1 MTDMFNGI
9 SLEDATMTIRTLRS
23 QSNEAIARPDVGPA
37 LAILRDD
44 VRIIASGGQLFDGV
58 ASMCQAFEQT
68 FADPKFIAMVRCP
81 ESIDL
86 NSTTAAEAGTWE
98 GRWEAHVVR
107 GKYLAR
113 WQRHPIGW
121 RVAAELY
128 IPL

>member
-9 SLEDATMTIRTLRS
+9 SLEDETMTIRTLRS
-23 QSNEAIARPDVGPA
+23 QSNESDSWARRRPGSRHFA
-37 LAILRDD
+37 R
-44 VRIIASGGQLFDGV
+44 RCENYRKRWQLFDGV

-98 GRWEAHVVR
+98 AHVVR

-121 RVAAELY
+121 RVAPELY